1 MGGQEQM
8 LRGNSLAKVDDKGRL
23 KLPAS
28 FRTVIEPKYGKEFF
42 VTSLRGESARIYPL
56 QVYTRL
62 EERLLESSAVQ
73 PLVTKLRNSLNFYGQ
88 PAVMDSQGRV
98 LIHPLLRKRAEING
112 EVAVLGQQNYLEVW
126 NLTSFEEWLKQD
138 PLTDEDLKELAAFGF

>member
-23 KLPAS
+23 KLPAG

-62 EERLLESSAVQ
+62 EQRLLESSAVQ

-98 LIHPLLRKRAEING
+98 LIHPLLRRRAEING